1 MLGAIADDFTGATDL
16 AGNWRSRGL
25 STAVVLGVPEAD
37 GLDALRTH
45 AAVVIALKIRSVPAE
60 EAVATV
66 REAAAVLRELG
77 CTQVYDKYCSTFD
90 STPEGN
96 IGPIADAL
104 LEETGARTAVV
115 VPGFPDAGRTVYKGH
130 LFVGNDPLDR
140 SSMRDHPLNPMWDS
154 RVSTLLA
161 AQTSHAVA
169 EVHIDVVRRGSAAL
183 RAAIDAAD
191 ARGARYVVVDSID
204 GADLR
209 TIATATGG
217 DPLVTGGSGLALG
230 VEAKQVA
237 PSDLA
242 AIPGRRVVLA
252 GSASTATQ
260 AQVQDARRTMSS
272 RKLDV
277 RTLVDDMAGEEQRL
291 LDWFV
296 ERWADDP
303 DRPVMLYSVG
313 DARDVAAGRAAS
325 PRASELIETLYS
337 RLAPRLADAGASQF
351 IVAGGETSGS
361 VAQGLGV
368 SVLEVG
374 QLLSPGVS
382 WLRARRRSAPEL
394 NLVLKSGNFGD
405 VDLFSS
411 AWERLA

>member
-37 GLDALRTH
+37 GLDALRAH
-45 AAVVIALKIRSVPAE
+45 DAVVIALKIRSVRAE
-60 EAVATV
+60 KAVAEV

-104 LEETGARTAVV
+104 LEETGARVAVV

-154 RVSTLLA
+154 RVSALLS
-161 AQTSHAVA
+161 AQTPHAVA
-169 EVHIDVVRRGSAAL
+169 EVHVDVVKRGAAAV
-183 RAAIDAAD
+183 REAIDAAG

-209 TIATATGG
+209 TIATATRD

-230 VEAKQVA
+230 AEAKRVA
-237 PSDLA
+237 PTDLA
-242 AIPGRRVVLA
+242 GIRGRRVVLA
-252 GSASTATQ
+252 GSASRATQ

-277 RTLVDDMAGEEQRL
+277 RALVDDMAGEEQRL
-291 LDWFV
+291 LDWVV
-296 ERWADDP
+296 ERWSEDA

-313 DARDVAAGRAAS
+313 DVDDVAAGRGAS
-325 PRASELIETLYS
+325 PHASELIETLYS
-337 RLAPRLADAGASQF
+337 RLAPRLADAGASQL

-361 VAQGLGV
+361 VSQGLGI

-382 WLRARRRSAPEL
+382 WLRGRRRAAPDV